1 MSKLQTIIIPRNWL
15 FGRLCYMRANLRN
28 MIKVNP
34 QNFSVEEH
42 TQLKKAVNILEDV
55 IVKKKENSETLKKIF
70 KNI

>member
-1 MSKLQTIIIPRNWL
+1 
-15 FGRLCYMRANLRN
+15 MRANLRN

-34 QNFSVEEH
+34 QNFTVEEH